1 METLSL
7 DEIFFLIKSFD
18 YNNKYLLIFIFALS
32 AFFIILAY
40 LFLGKKKSIANK
52 NEYKSKPTVDEII
65 DNDLSHKISM
75 EKNSSTNDYVDVL
88 VAIEEEMAA
97 IRELYVGGY
106 ITKGIYISETDK
118 LYEKAKV
125 FGL

>member
-1 METLSL
+1 MENLSL

-18 YNNKYLLIFIFALS
+18 HNNKYFLIFIFALS
-32 AFFIILAY
+32 VFFI
-40 LFLGKKKSIANK
+40 FLIYMFFGKKKKISNN

-65 DNDLSHKISM
+65 DNDFSHKISM

>member
-18 YNNKYLLIFIFALS
+18 YNNKYILIFIFALS

-40 LFLGKKKSIANK
+40 LFLGKKKRIANK